1 MILQAFWGKPNQTG
15 SLCNLRDYINR
26 KLVDKKGKTFSIA
39 DEFIS
44 HTFKAH
50 LLAGVY
56 DEFGVTSAH
65 DNIPHDTSLEW
76 LETTARAICEK
87 RLVPHESKDAIH
99 ALHRSFL
106 HVGFMYIDLRNAIRN
121 EEGPQIIRHWRHWM
135 VLFVGMNCKNYATEA
150 LNLLSNLAAN
160 FP

>member
-39 DEFIS
+39 DEFIL

-50 LLAGVY
+50 LLAAVY
-56 DEFGVTSAH
+56 DEFGVSSAH

-87 RLVPHESKDAIH
+87 RLVPQSPKMQYMHYTDHSYMWPLCTLTFAMPSGMKKDH
-99 ALHRSFL
+99 
-106 HVGFMYIDLRNAIRN
+106 
-121 EEGPQIIRHWRHWM
+121 
-135 VLFVGMNCKNYATEA
+135 K
-150 LNLLSNLAAN
+150 
-160 FP
+160 

>member
-15 SLCNLRDYINR
+15 SLCNLQDYINH

-50 LLAGVY
+50 LLAAVCA
-56 DEFGVTSAH
+56 EFGVTTAH

-76 LETTARAICEK
+76 LETTARSIFEK
-87 RLVPHESKDAIH
+87 RLVPHESRCNI
-99 ALHRSFL
+99 LHRSFL
-106 HVGFMYIDLRNAIRN
+106 HVAFMYIDLHNAIRN
-121 EEGPQIIRHWRHWM
+121 EGPQ
-135 VLFVGMNCKNYATEA
+135 K
-150 LNLLSNLAAN
+150 
-160 FP
+160 